1 MWLCTFTVAIFF
13 SWWSHIL
20 NCARERFYQELN
32 VSYRSISVCFIVGSL
47 LPIERTSI
55 KSLIHVVDVI
65 RSNRKTIS
73 RIRGHIIAVYLQT
86 SGRLDHFRHH
96 HDVNCWN
103 LARAS
108 VTLRSVTNAQT
119 TATSAFGNV
128 VPKSI
133 AQTKECSYHLSEL
146 LILVDHLSDVLWVY
160 RRNQVLVLQ

>member
-1 MWLCTFTVAIFF
+1 MWLCTFIVAIFF

-20 NCARERFYQELN
+20 NCARERFHPELN

-47 LPIERTSI
+47 LPIERTSTLINVI
-55 KSLIHVVDVI
+55 KSNRSVI
-65 RSNRKTIS
+65 Y
-73 RIRGHIIAVYLQT
+73 RIRGNIIAVYLQT
-86 SGRLDHFRHH
+86 SGRLDHLRHH

-128 VPKSI
+128 MPKSI

>member
-1 MWLCTFTVAIFF
+1 MKSHFELCAWKVSPRTEIHLLF
-13 SWWSHIL
+13 
-20 NCARERFYQELN
+20 CRFQSEVI
-32 VSYRSISVCFIVGSL
+32 VSDICLYRSTNFSLFIVVSL
-47 LPIERTSI
+47 LPIERSGI
-55 KSLIHVVDVI
+55 RIIVI
-65 RSNRKTIS
+65 RSNRSVIYRIRS
-73 RIRGHIIAVYLQT
+73 RIIVIYQQT
-86 SGRLDHFRHH
+86 SDRFDHFRHH

-128 VPKSI
+128 VLKSI